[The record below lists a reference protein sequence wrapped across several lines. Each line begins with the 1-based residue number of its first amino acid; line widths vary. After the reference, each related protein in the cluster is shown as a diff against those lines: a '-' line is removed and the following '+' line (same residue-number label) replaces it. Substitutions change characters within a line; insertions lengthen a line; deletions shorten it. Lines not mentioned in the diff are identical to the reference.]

1 VADCRAVGTIGEAGA
16 RRDHARFES
25 GVPSLIARSRV
36 TLGALLR
43 AALGFVG
50 GAATVVAAAESGT
63 TVDAVTRC
71 LSCHLAA
78 EGGIDIVG
86 LRALD
91 GLPEEW
97 PFLYEDAF
105 DLDMDGVAGTMR
117 FVSGV
122 DSPLPGLY
130 GEALAAGRFEDFAE
144 IAAGVHG
151 ISIEGPAEMA
161 RLRATFES
169 LSPDPEPPDA
179 TDLAAFEAR
188 GCAACHVTR
197 AFEHDGRTYRPLS
210 DFLLHDLG
218 DGPRRTAPLWGCPEC
233 LSASGHDDTNRSP

>member
-1 VADCRAVGTIGEAGA
+1 M
-16 RRDHARFES
+16 
-25 GVPSLIARSRV
+25 IARSLATVGV
-36 TLGALLR
+36 TLGLAS
-43 AALGFVG
+43 
-50 GAATVVAAAESGT
+50 GAAVVSAESAT
-63 TVDAVTRC
+63 AVDAVARC

-97 PFLYEDAF
+97 PFLFEDAF
-105 DLDMDGVAGTMR
+105 DLDRNGIAGTLR
-117 FVSGV
+117 FVSGA
-122 DSPLPGLY
+122 DGPLPGVY

-144 IAAGVHG
+144 IAADAHG
-151 ISIEGPAEMA
+151 IPIEGAEEMA
-161 RLRATFES
+161 RLRATFEA

-218 DGPRRTAPLWGCPEC
+218 DGPRRTAPLWGCSEC
-233 LSASGHDDTNRSP
+233 LTASGHAEIDPSR